1 MSAFPDVPIL
11 PGIST
16 LVPGHDGIV
25 MDLWGVIHGGVEPYP
40 GVLDA
45 LEKLKDRG
53 IPVAFVSNAP
63 RRRELGTRRLDQI
76 GIPRELYGSLVTS
89 GQLTHDWLA
98 LHAPS
103 LGTGCY
109 YVGPDA
115 DADLI
120 QDLPLRRTERIED
133 ADVVVVAGF
142 EDESQPVT
150 VYDPMLTVA
159 KERGLTLVCANPDRT
174 VRRHSGEVS
183 PCAGLI
189 AEHYGEMGG
198 TVVNHGKPDAEPFLV
213 GRRDLGLD
221 EGARMMMIGDS
232 LHTDIA
238 GARAAGFTAVM
249 VARGVHA
256 DDLGI
261 APGETPQKDVLAAL
275 YTNYDLH
282 PDAVIATLRW

>member
-11 PGIST
+11 PGIRS
-16 LVPGHDGIV
+16 LVPDHDGII

-40 GVLDA
+40 GVIDA
-45 LEKLKDRG
+45 LEKLKERG
-53 IPVAFVSNAP
+53 VPVAFVSNAP
-63 RRRELGTRRLDQI
+63 RRRPLGTRRLTEI
-76 GIPRELYGSLVTS
+76 GVPPELYGSLVTS

-98 LHAPS
+98 EHAPS
-103 LGTGCY
+103 IGTKCFY
-109 YVGPDA
+109 IGPDT

-120 QDLPLRRTERIED
+120 QDLPLTRVDRVED
-133 ADVVVVAGF
+133 ADLIVVSGF

-150 VYDPMLTVA
+150 VYDPVLAIA
-159 KERGLTLVCANPDRT
+159 KERGITLVCANPDRT

-189 AEHYGEMGG
+189 AEHYGAMGG

-213 GRRDLGLD
+213 GRRELGLGD
-221 EGARMMMIGDS
+221 NARMMMIGDS

-261 APGETPQKDVLAAL
+261 APGETPQSDVLAKL
-275 YTNYDLH
+275 YASYDLR
-282 PDAVIATLRW
+282 PDAVIATLQW